1 MKREKVGE
9 KEIGRE
15 KERKDTQREKE
26 IHTGT
31 DFTSCFP
38 NHLWLQRMFEE
49 SETPLQLQI

>member
-1 MKREKVGE
+1 MGE